1 MDSKAAR
8 KAAPTLH
15 GGTRRLTPDVEQ
27 QKYSEIA
34 ALVSVTVGREQFR
47 NAELRFYTA
56 WVKRRNTRWERMF
69 SASPPEA
76 DIVRWTAHARLH
88 FMMRPTGSETVLT
101 TLKRYFRDS
110 PASRHSQDQSVCL
123 KSASFGLA
131 RRYSMNL
138 SARAIN
144 RAGSSRPS
152 SFAALRLMIKVQR
165 IS

>member
-56 WVKRRNTRWERMF
+56 WVIRVDSGM
-69 SASPPEA
+69 SAGCP
-76 DIVRWTAHARLH
+76 VR
-88 FMMRPTGSETVLT
+88 G
-101 TLKRYFRDS
+101 
-110 PASRHSQDQSVCL
+110 
-123 KSASFGLA
+123 
-131 RRYSMNL
+131 
-138 SARAIN
+138 
-144 RAGSSRPS
+144 
-152 SFAALRLMIKVQR
+152 
-165 IS
+165 